1 MPCRGRGETVK
12 QCMYVDL
19 CVRET
24 ERETQQRGK
33 WEREYVWL
41 TWYAGSGG
49 RSLVRPLRIP
59 HLEITYAMQTAPAIF
74 SCLFQ

>member
-1 MPCRGRGETVK
+1 MK
-12 QCMYVDL
+12 QCMYMNL

-24 ERETQQRGK
+24 ERETEQRGK

-49 RSLVRPLRIP
+49 RSLV
-59 HLEITYAMQTAPAIF
+59 
-74 SCLFQ
+74 